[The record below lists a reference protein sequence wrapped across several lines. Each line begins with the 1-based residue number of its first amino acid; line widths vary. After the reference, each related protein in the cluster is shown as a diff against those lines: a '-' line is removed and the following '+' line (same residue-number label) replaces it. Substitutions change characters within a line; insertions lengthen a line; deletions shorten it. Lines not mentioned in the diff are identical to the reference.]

1 MLHPAS
7 SKPPRTPSDSARLP
21 ISCCKRRGIPAFRAW
36 SNYHFLEYPDYERRK
51 LTHINLISLFSFAYH
66 PRSFCLTVIASVL
79 MMVAG
84 VCAQAETPPSPTQEH
99 STIAQP
105 AGPDKPGETA
115 PETKYTR
122 YSDTGVYHI
131 QNDTPGKANQETE
144 GCIIQRGDT
153 VTVYAKHLTSW
164 MSDPVLKEHFPKNAK
179 IDDLVLFLDDVPLKG
194 VHPEQSF
201 AVPEEDS
208 EDAPQVHYLRFTLR
222 RTEISKDAWAKIL
235 SHPQFSRRVKVSVGF
250 ENGTEMTTY
259 VLPNA
264 KVSENECVFIVIPPL
279 SFWLGVLIILGA
291 LAVFIHLARWTDIVR
306 ETDAPRRPDK
316 CFPYSLSRMQMAF
329 WFFLVIGAF
338 FFLWVII
345 GDTDTLNSSVL
356 GLIGISAGT
365 ALGAAF
371 ANSAKPPAADAES
384 DLPAVNLSQPR
395 PKIRIEI
402 GRLIAAAKAEL
413 KLIEVDRAQIDPAAE
428 EKLAANADAQAKKTQ
443 QITDL
448 QRQLDYF
455 QWPAWKGLM
464 YDLLA
469 ENNAV
474 AFHRFQIFIWTIV
487 LGIMFVA
494 NVYNELAMPQFS
506 ATLLGLLGI
515 SAGTYVGF
523 KIPETNKTK
532 APG

>member
-1 MLHPAS
+1 M
-7 SKPPRTPSDSARLP
+7 KPTDVFSFDSCL
-21 ISCCKRRGIPAFRAW
+21 
-36 SNYHFLEYPDYERRK
+36 RK
-51 LTHINLISLFSFAYH
+51 LCRAG
-66 PRSFCLTVIASVL
+66 IAAVL
-79 MMVAG
+79 MISAG
-84 VCAQAETPPSPTQEH
+84 ICADVQTSPAPTQEH
-99 STIAQP
+99 ASSAQQTL
-105 AGPDKPGETA
+105 PDNPGETA
-115 PETKYTR
+115 EPTKYTR
-122 YSDTGVYHI
+122 YSDAGVFHV
-131 QNDTPGKANQETE
+131 QNEAPGRANSEK
-144 GCIIQRGDT
+144 GACIMRRGDA
-153 VTVYAKHLTSW
+153 VTVYVNHLNSW
-164 MSDPVLKEHFPKNAK
+164 LNDPLLKEHFPKNAK

-201 AVPEEDS
+201 AVPPDGDDEDT
-208 EDAPQVHYLRFTLR
+208 PQVHYLRFTLR
-222 RTEISKDAWAKIL
+222 RTETSKEAWAQIL
-235 SHPQFSRRVKVSVGF
+235 SHPQFSRRIKVSVGF
-250 ENGTEMTTY
+250 ENGTEMTTF

-264 KVSENECVFIVIPPL
+264 KSSENDCVFIVIPPL
-279 SFWLGVLIILGA
+279 SFWLGVVIILGA
-291 LAVFIHLARWTDIVR
+291 LAIFIHLARWTDIVR
-306 ETDAPRRPDK
+306 ETDSPLRPDK
-316 CFPYSLSRMQMAF
+316 RFPYSLSRMQMAF

-345 GDTDTLNSSVL
+345 GDTDTLNPSVL

-371 ANSAKPPAADAES
+371 ANSAKPPAADADS

-402 GRLIAAAKAEL
+402 GRLIAAAKEEL
-413 KLIEVDRAQIDPAAE
+413 KAIETERAKIDPGAL

-443 QITDL
+443 HITDL

-469 ENNAV
+469 ENNVV
-474 AFHRFQIFIWTIV
+474 AFHRFQIFVWTIV

-523 KIPETNKTK
+523 KIPETSKTK
-532 APG
+532 ARD